1 MQRSNEP
8 RIYGP
13 YQHGELWRVHV
24 VTRKSGGG
32 RSTTYLSYPTRDLA
46 EAAIT
51 GAKSQAQGST
61 VRHAVDAL
69 LEQMREDGLAS
80 STLKTAEYRLRHFF
94 QLPRNGARPVRW
106 LRLRGDELYREARK
120 DRKADTHH
128 AELALAKQVGELCVK
143 RKWLR
148 ENPFAHVEPV
158 GRKTHGATKARHGVD
173 EARKLRAFCLARPT
187 DQHAIITLAYL
198 LLGTRAS
205 ELVRRDVRDLDD
217 GGRLIRINKA
227 KTPTG
232 IRGLVLPDELRELLL
247 ELVKGRAKTA
257 PIFVKE
263 NGERA
268 TRYWA
273 YHHVKRICREA
284 GVKELSPQGLRRTAS
299 DLATDAGMAGVE
311 IARHLGQRSATVTD
325 RSYRD
330 GNVVANAK
338 AGRAFQVLAGG
349 LK

>member
-1 MQRSNEP
+1 VKQ
-8 RIYGP
+8 
-13 YQHGELWRVHV
+13 
-24 VTRKSGGG
+24 
-32 RSTTYLSYPTRDLA
+32 
-46 EAAIT
+46 
-51 GAKSQAQGST
+51 
-61 VRHAVDAL
+61 AVDAL
-69 LEQMREDGLAS
+69 LDQLREEGLAA
-80 STLKTAEYRLRHFF
+80 STIETATYRLRHFF
-94 QLPRNGARPVRW
+94 GLPKNDARPVRW
-106 LRLRGDELYREARK
+106 LRARGDELYREARK
-120 DRKADTHH
+120 DRRADTHH

-143 RKWLR
+143 RKWLK
-148 ENPFAHVEPV
+148 ENPFADVEPV
-158 GRKTHGATKARHGVD
+158 GRKTHGATKVRHTVD
-173 EARKLRAFCLARPT
+173 EARRLRAYCLARPS
-187 DQHAIITLAYL
+187 DPHAVITLAYL
-198 LLGTRAS
+198 LLGARAS

-217 GGRLIRINKA
+217 GGRLIRIDKA

-247 ELVKGRAKTA
+247 GLVRGRAKTA

-273 YHHVKRICREA
+273 YHHVRRICREA

-311 IARHLGQRSATVTD
+311 IARHLGQTSTTVTD

-330 GNVVANAK
+330 GNVVAK
-338 AGRAFQVLAGG
+338 ARADRAFQVLAGG